1 MKSLRDSEKA
11 LAEFDV
17 AYFMASVDS
26 VEENKRFA
34 EKHQVKF
41 PLLCDTTQAV
51 TKLYGVGVKYE
62 DQLYSDR
69 WTIYIDKE
77 GIVKKV
83 DKNVNPK
90 SAGPDMLR
98 TFSELGFAKRP

>member
-1 MKSLRDSEKA
+1 M
-11 LAEFDV
+11 

-34 EKHQVKF
+34 ERHAAKF
-41 PLLCDTTQAV
+41 PLLCDTTGAV
-51 TKLYGVGVKYE
+51 TQIYGAGVRYEDKLY
-62 DQLYSDR
+62 SNR

-83 DKNVNPK
+83 DKDVNP
-90 SAGPDMLR
+90 STAGPDMLR
-98 TFSELGFAKRP
+98 TFSELGFAKRAGRGEEQKRPAHP